1 MEITESQINCI
12 VGEVMARMQRN
23 EDTAGMHG
31 IFADMDTAIEKA
43 KASVG
48 ERGIYL
54 DSSVIAHKDPQ
65 ICKFSV

>member
-31 IFADMDTAIEKA
+31 IFADMDTAIERA
-43 KASVG
+43 KDA
-48 ERGIYL
+48 
-54 DSSVIAHKDPQ
+54 Q
-65 ICKFSV
+65 KFVRSMSCP